1 MDVLAIEK
9 LNVTF
14 RTDDGVKHAVRDVS
28 FTLKNEKLAIV
39 GESGSGKSTVG
50 KAILR
55 LNPPSTL
62 VTADKL
68 QFGKTDIL
76 TCNEKQIRAI
86 RGQHISMIM
95 QDPKFSLNP
104 VMTVGEQIA
113 EALGVHRQISKREAK
128 QAALE
133 MLKEV
138 SIADPEHV
146 YGQYP
151 HEISGGMGQRI
162 MIAMMVIP
170 EPDIIIADEPTSAL
184 DVSVQQDVLNI
195 LTRLIEKKNISLIFI
210 SHDLNLV
217 KKFCDR
223 VLVMYGGRVVESIR
237 ADELSNASHPYT
249 RGLMESLPSLRHRRD
264 VLPVMTRDQNWL
276 TQEYTT

>member
-1 MDVLAIEK
+1 MDVLAIEN

-14 RTDDGVKHAVRDVS
+14 RTDEGIKHAVRDVS
-28 FTLKNEKLAIV
+28 FTLNNEKLAIV

-62 VTADKL
+62 VTADAL
-68 QFGKTDIL
+68 RFGETDL
-76 TCNEKQIRAI
+76 LACNEKAIRAI

-113 EALGVHRQISKREAK
+113 EALSVHRRISKREARL
-128 QAALE
+128 AALE

-217 KKFCDR
+217 KKFCDH

-237 ADELSNASHPYT
+237 ADALSNASHPYT

-276 TQEYTT
+276 TQDYTP

>member
-1 MDVLAIEK
+1 MTVLSIER

-14 RTDDGVKHAVRDVS
+14 RTDEGAKHAVRDVS
-28 FTLKNEKLAIV
+28 FTLNNEKLAIV

-55 LNPPSTL
+55 LNSPSTC

-68 QFGKTDIL
+68 YFKETNLL
-76 TCNEKQIRAI
+76 TCSEKAIRGI

-104 VMTVGEQIA
+104 VVTVGDQIA
-113 EALGVHRQISKREAK
+113 EALRAHRRISKQEAK
-128 QAALE
+128 KAAIG
-133 MLKEV
+133 MLQEV

-146 YGQYP
+146 YEQYP
-151 HEISGGMGQRI
+151 HEISGGMGQRV

-170 EPDIIIADEPTSAL
+170 EPDVIIADEPTSAL

-223 VLVMYGGRVVESIR
+223 VLVMYGGIVVESIK

-264 VLPVMTRDQNWL
+264 ILPVMKRDPAWL
-276 TQEYTT
+276 TQEPLT

>member
-1 MDVLAIEK
+1 MDVLTVEK

-14 RTDDGVKHAVRDVS
+14 RTDEGDKHAIQDVS

-55 LNPPSTL
+55 LNPPTTL

-68 QFGKTDIL
+68 RFGNTDIL
-76 TCNEKQIRAI
+76 TCSEKAMRTL

-113 EALGVHRQISKREAK
+113 EALGVHRRINKREAR

-133 MLKEV
+133 MLREV
-138 SIADPEHV
+138 SIADPEYV

-151 HEISGGMGQRI
+151 HEISGGMGQRV

-184 DVSVQQDVLNI
+184 DVSVQQDVLDI
-195 LTRLIEKKNISLIFI
+195 LNRLIEKKNISLIFI

-223 VLVMYGGRVVESIR
+223 VLVMYGGRIVESIR

-249 RGLMESLPSLRHRRD
+249 QGLMSSLPSLRHRRS
-264 VLPVMTRDQNWL
+264 VLPVMRRDPSWL
-276 TQEYTT
+276 TQESLR